1 LITDFLKQYGYII
14 AGVAFV
20 AALFIAGCVANS
32 DLNNGVPIPREIATR
47 VPRKLIKIPAR
58 IKRYEEP
65 VIALR
70 VMRDRHLPTNPFTS
84 RFRAD
89 AIDPNNPNVPSEL
102 YDEAYRAQY
111 EKWMEQFG
119 GMENV
124 PDSIKRN
131 HPDGFEFV
139 ITDPYSKRF
148 KPATQA
154 LLSRCKPVDGF
165 DMPVGAPDGK
175 GYYIAQLFGNS
186 SNHLGEDWNGVGG
199 GNSDL
204 GDPVYAIADGAV
216 YWSKINKG
224 SWGNIVRIIHNI
236 GTVDEPR
243 YIESLYAHLDTV
255 MVWEGQELLR
265 GQQIGT
271 IGDAHKNFQAHL
283 HLEIRKQINTPI
295 GKAYTTDTTGFHYR
309 RPLPFIEK
317 RRPAFYKGEI

>member
-1 LITDFLKQYGYII
+1 MISNFIKNYAYLIGAL
-14 AGVAFV
+14 
-20 AALFIAGCVANS
+20 LFIASVIIIGCVANDKS
-32 DLNNGVPIPREIATR
+32 GVQIPREIATQ
-47 VPRKLIKIPAR
+47 VPRKLIPIPAR
-58 IKRYEEP
+58 KLKRYEQEA
-65 VIALR
+65 IALR
-70 VMRDRHLPTNPFTS
+70 PLRERHLPTNSFTS
-84 RFRAD
+84 RFSATPTNTGVD
-89 AIDPNNPNVPSEL
+89 KAL
-102 YDEAYRAQY
+102 YDDKYRAQY
-111 EKWMEQFG
+111 LRWAEQFG

-131 HPDGFEFV
+131 HPDGFSFV

-148 KPATQA
+148 KPATKA

-165 DMPVGAPDGK
+165 DMPVGAPNGK
-175 GYYIAQLFGNS
+175 GYYIAQIFGTS
-186 SNHLGEDWNGVGG
+186 KNHLGEDWNGVGG

-236 GTVDEPR
+236 GTTDKPR

-255 MVWEGQELLR
+255 TVWEGQEVLR

-271 IGDAHKNFQAHL
+271 IGDAHGNFQAHL

-317 RRPAFYKGEI
+317 RRPFIYKGGV